1 MRNIAVIVLL
11 ITLTIYSSV
20 GYGQTHVIDSLKK
33 ELGHNLS
40 DKEKSHLANLLAI
53 QYMEQNNMLQSL
65 QYAYISLEFATR
77 AHDIETMSNAYL
89 RIGNIYSFA
98 NIHSTAL
105 EYYLKSKNILKD
117 TALADNLGSTYLF
130 LGQTYNMLQQYDSAR
145 YYLDLSR
152 KYMSRLKKKKW
163 ENILLILTGDL
174 EKNTKNHT
182 AALDDY
188 NKSLSRFQEAKDT
201 SGMIKTSFYIADL
214 WEETENYQKEQ
225 EVLQSVM
232 QLAKLA
238 HKQHS
243 TCKSMI
249 KLAHCYL
256 KTGNTDRVISLLTKG
271 DSCASALDEIKLK
284 KEVFLTWSE
293 YYNQTHNPRKAYQ
306 NFNTYLVTKDSIQT
320 QYFELVKNLLDIRYN
335 TESKI
340 KELDYLKRN
349 NEIQDLHYQKNI
361 FYKHIIVGLFFF
373 FLLTLIILFLIYMI
387 RRRSHSQLLETN
399 KKLEK
404 INTELKKRKEKQQ
417 FENQVRNKL
426 FMILAHDLINP
437 FNALLG
443 FAGLLSE
450 EMQEYS
456 RKEIKRHSEFIY
468 QSSKQLHFLLENL
481 LQWARIQTGRFKF
494 MPSYVEVNKILRDV
508 TDSHKFMADKKKIM
522 LSVDTADNM
531 IVYADDTMIT
541 VILQNL
547 IHNAIKYTGEGGSV
561 KIKGTLKKDRVTISV
576 CDTGCGISK
585 EEIDKL
591 FMLEHHFTRKGT
603 SGEQGTGLGLII
615 CKELL
620 ALHHSTLEV
629 ESNLDKGS
637 CFSFSLMQ
645 KKDKI

>member
-1 MRNIAVIVLL
+1 
-11 ITLTIYSSV
+11 
-20 GYGQTHVIDSLKK
+20 
-33 ELGHNLS
+33 
-40 DKEKSHLANLLAI
+40 
-53 QYMEQNNMLQSL
+53 
-65 QYAYISLEFATR
+65 
-77 AHDIETMSNAYL
+77 
-89 RIGNIYSFA
+89 
-98 NIHSTAL
+98 
-105 EYYLKSKNILKD
+105 
-117 TALADNLGSTYLF
+117 
-130 LGQTYNMLQQYDSAR
+130 
-145 YYLDLSR
+145 
-152 KYMSRLKKKKW
+152 
-163 ENILLILTGDL
+163 
-174 EKNTKNHT
+174 
-182 AALDDY
+182 
-188 NKSLSRFQEAKDT
+188 
-201 SGMIKTSFYIADL
+201 
-214 WEETENYQKEQ
+214 
-225 EVLQSVM
+225 
-232 QLAKLA
+232 
-238 HKQHS
+238 
-243 TCKSMI
+243 
-249 KLAHCYL
+249 
-256 KTGNTDRVISLLTKG
+256 
-271 DSCASALDEIKLK
+271 
-284 KEVFLTWSE
+284 
-293 YYNQTHNPRKAYQ
+293 
-306 NFNTYLVTKDSIQT
+306 
-320 QYFELVKNLLDIRYN
+320 
-335 TESKI
+335 
-340 KELDYLKRN
+340 
-349 NEIQDLHYQKNI
+349 
-361 FYKHIIVGLFFF
+361 
-373 FLLTLIILFLIYMI
+373 
-387 RRRSHSQLLETN
+387 
-399 KKLEK
+399 
-404 INTELKKRKEKQQ
+404 
-417 FENQVRNKL
+417 
-426 FMILAHDLINP
+426 MILAHDLINP

-508 TDSHKFMADKKKIM
+508 TDSHKFMADKKKIK